1 MTFEEALESL
11 HFDDYLIDIIN
22 ANNSEA
28 LICIVKK
35 DVEGLKDCLDF
46 LKEWRKDN
54 DDLRF
59 PKEDYQKAMEYF
71 IKKFEMEGV
80 K

>member
-1 MTFEEALESL
+1 MNKEEALQAL
-11 HFDDYLIDIIN
+11 CFNGGYIDEIN
-22 ANNSEA
+22 SINSEA

-35 DVEGLKDCLDF
+35 DLNGLKGCLDF

-59 PKEDYQKAMEYF
+59 SKSDYQKAMEYF
-71 IKKFEMEGV
+71 IKKLEKELL
-80 K
+80 